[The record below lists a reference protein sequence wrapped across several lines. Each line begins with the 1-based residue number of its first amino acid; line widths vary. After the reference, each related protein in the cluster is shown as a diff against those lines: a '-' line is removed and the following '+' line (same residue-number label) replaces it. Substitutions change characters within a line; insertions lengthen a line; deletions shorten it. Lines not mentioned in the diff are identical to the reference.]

1 MEVAIDLS
9 LNNIGVSVWENGVL
23 QKLILHRN
31 NKKYPK
37 RTSKT
42 EILADKIEE
51 SLKFLQANVPLCS
64 DVIYIERPT
73 GSQNSSGMISYAVE
87 CFVYA
92 YFKRLSMYVVWVMP
106 SEAKQALTGDK
117 NASKEQMIEAAMR
130 EYPHSLNPAYDWL
143 VDKNGKP
150 YAYNEHLADSIGIY
164 KAGHKYHILLYTYV
178 KNP

>member
-1 MEVAIDLS
+1 MEISIDLS

-42 EILADKIEE
+42 EILTDKI
-51 SLKFLQANVPLCS
+51 
-64 DVIYIERPT
+64 
-73 GSQNSSGMISYAVE
+73 E

-117 NASKEQMIEAAMR
+117 NASKKQMIEAAMK
-130 EYPHSLNPAYDWL
+130 EYHHSLNPAYDWL
-143 VDKNGKP
+143 IDKNGKP
-150 YAYNEHLADSIGIY
+150 YACNEHLVDSIGIY
-164 KAGHKYHILLYTYV
+164 KAGHK
-178 KNP
+178 

>member
-1 MEVAIDLS
+1 MEIAIDLS
-9 LNNIGVSVWENGVL
+9 LNNIGVSVFENGVL

-37 RTSKT
+37 WTSKT

-73 GSQNSSGMISYAVE
+73 GSQNASGMISYTVE
-87 CFVYA
+87 CFVFA
-92 YFKRLSMYVVWVMP
+92 YFKRLSMNVVWVSP
-106 SEAKQALTGDK
+106 LAAKHALTGDQ
-117 NASKEQMIEAAMR
+117 NATKEQMVEAAMR

-143 VDKNGKP
+143 IDKNGKP

-164 KAGHKYHILLYTYV
+164 LAGCLLHK
-178 KNP
+178 NN